1 MIADWTLDP
10 TIKEAGEQLRARAYF
25 VDQLGNLHGT
35 KPEKLTYHFGR

>member
-1 MIADWTLDP
+1 MIADWALDP
-10 TIKEAGEQLRARAYF
+10 AIKEAGEPLRARAYF